1 MEQHNR
7 LGKNVIVQDGAIV
20 GFPYRKDCEPTVIRD
35 NSVIRRGTIIYCDVV
50 AGDNFQTGHNAIVR
64 EQTTLGRYV
73 LVGSGTVVEG
83 HIDIADFVKIETNC
97 YICTHVSIGTR
108 VFIGPGVVFTNDKYP
123 LKDRDNYK
131 PVGPIIEEFVTIGAA
146 SVILPGVTIG
156 RGSFVAAG
164 SVVTKDV
171 PPQTIV
177 RGNPGRIYDLPEYL
191 QERNIALNWRNV
203 IDE

>member
-1 MEQHNR
+1 M
-7 LGKNVIVQDGAIV
+7 
-20 GFPYRKDCEPTVIRD
+20 
-35 NSVIRRGTIIYCDVV
+35 IRRGTIIYCDVV

-64 EQTTLGRYV
+64 ENSTLGRYV
-73 LVGSGTVVEG
+73 PVGPGTVVDG
-83 HIDIADFVKIETNC
+83 NVDIADFVKIETNC

-146 SVILPGVTIG
+146 SVVLPGVTIG